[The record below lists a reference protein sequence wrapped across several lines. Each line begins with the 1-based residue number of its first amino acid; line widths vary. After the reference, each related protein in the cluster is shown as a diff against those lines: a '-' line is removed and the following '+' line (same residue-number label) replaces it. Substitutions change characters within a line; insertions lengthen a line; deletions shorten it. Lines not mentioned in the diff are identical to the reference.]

1 MLVPIPCEDQGRY
14 KRTMQFCYALFWARH
29 KFACSVF
36 RTFACF
42 CRRRNAEAKGF
53 YENSWNN
60 FPLNS
65 CAWNYRIKTKQKPL
79 FSHSS
84 GTPCHAPHTT
94 SIVCLNFVQFPV
106 LQDSSSRSAPRERN
120 SSAICLVFYCLHSSS
135 LFVCS
140 GPSGRGCSQALSR
153 AEKGGEKKVA
163 SVVEHLAAKV
173 FDTVDLHLKS
183 LPWLST
189 HDGRPAI
196 QIQLRQGSAAAP
208 QWFMDFHHILLI
220 RGIFMICQYS
230 IFCASLRRP
239 WEICSLQSP
248 LSLAPPAWWYSYFR
262 VALFVINFSKKNWVL
277 AAAIEQQTKTK
288 PNKTKTK
295 TKQDRDE
302 RRKETKGQRKNAEY
316 AQIEFDF

>member
-14 KRTMQFCYALFWARH
+14 KRTMQFCQALFWARH

-248 LSLAPPAWWYSYFR
+248 LSLSLHPLGGIHIF
-262 VALFVINFSKKNWVL
+262 
-277 AAAIEQQTKTK
+277 
-288 PNKTKTK
+288 
-295 TKQDRDE
+295 
-302 RRKETKGQRKNAEY
+302 G
-316 AQIEFDF
+316 